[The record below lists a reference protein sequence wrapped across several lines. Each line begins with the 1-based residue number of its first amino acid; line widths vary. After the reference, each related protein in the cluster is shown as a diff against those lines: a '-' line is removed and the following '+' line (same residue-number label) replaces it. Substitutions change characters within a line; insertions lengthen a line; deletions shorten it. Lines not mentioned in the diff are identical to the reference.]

1 MDIDRLNQWLNL
13 TASVGVMIGLIFLVI
28 EINQSN
34 RIASYSAEHSRRN
47 QFIEL
52 NTVRIENSEVHA
64 KLQAGQTD
72 LSASEQT
79 QALMMARQMIN
90 TWKDAEAAYDH
101 GLLSDETFDTALK
114 DISVTMEEVPGLI
127 PYFGYLVDAYKLEE
141 ESSLISQHVAEGVNK
156 FKKSSD

>member
-1 MDIDRLNQWLNL
+1 
-13 TASVGVMIGLIFLVI
+13 
-28 EINQSN
+28 
-34 RIASYSAEHSRRN
+34 
-47 QFIEL
+47 
-52 NTVRIENSEVHA
+52 
-64 KLQAGQTD
+64 
-72 LSASEQT
+72 
-79 QALMMARQMIN
+79 MMARQMIN